1 MDTFV
6 RELEKS
12 GDLTGSF
19 SLADIALV
27 LVLGVILSTVLG
39 YAYRYTH
46 RGVSYSQTYVH
57 TLVIIGTVIALVML
71 VIGSNVARAFALVG
85 SLSIIRFRNA
95 MKEPRDIAFL
105 FCVMAVGMAVG
116 TRFYVLAIIACV
128 ALSAI
133 VIAMGR
139 LNLFAKDVRERI
151 LRVQLPVDR
160 DPALVLEA
168 PFRDYLVEHR
178 IISLE
183 TVRAGVLQE
192 VIYSVVL
199 RNNAAPAQLLEA
211 IRSANDNHK
220 VTLVLGQ
227 QEIDI

>member
-1 MDTFV
+1 
-6 RELEKS
+6 
-12 GDLTGSF
+12 
-19 SLADIALV
+19 
-27 LVLGVILSTVLG
+27 
-39 YAYRYTH
+39 
-46 RGVSYSQTYVH
+46 
-57 TLVIIGTVIALVML
+57 
-71 VIGSNVARAFALVG
+71 VG

-116 TRFYVLAIIACV
+116 TRFYVLAVVAAV

-133 VIAMGR
+133 VTLMGK
-139 LNLFAKDVRERI
+139 LNLFAKTVRERI
-151 LRVQLPVDR
+151 LRIQLPIDR
-160 DPALVLEA
+160 DPAMAFAE
-168 PFRDYLVEHR
+168 PFRDYLDEHR

-199 RNNAAPAQLLEA
+199 RKGASPTELLEA
-211 IRSANDNHK
+211 VRAANENNK